1 MVKTTKF
8 DNCQFEI
15 RKLIKR
21 ACSPKRVELV
31 DFEDLKMELQ
41 TVNQNYRVLEKVRKD
56 EQEAYE
62 KLKLRE
68 EEKSNQLKF
77 AKLTIGMLQ

>member
-1 MVKTTKF
+1 M
-8 DNCQFEI
+8 
-15 RKLIKR
+15 
-21 ACSPKRVELV
+21 
-31 DFEDLKMELQ
+31 KMELQ